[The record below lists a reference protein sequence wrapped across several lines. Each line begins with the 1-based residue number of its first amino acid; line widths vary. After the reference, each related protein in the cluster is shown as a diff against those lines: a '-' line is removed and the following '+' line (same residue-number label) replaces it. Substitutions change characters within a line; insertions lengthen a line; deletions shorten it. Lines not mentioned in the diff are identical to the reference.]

1 MTAQDIK
8 PWYKQS
14 SLWLIPENWE
24 IKNLWEVCEL
34 ITKWTTPPT
43 FADSGIN
50 FIKTEAFTGETI
62 DKNEL
67 SFIDE
72 TTHNTILK
80 RSILKENDILFTIA
94 WATIWKI
101 AIVTKDLLPANTNQ
115 ALAIIRLNKNIN
127 TKYIKFVL
135 ESNYM
140 KKYIKQCV
148 KWWGQPNLNLQQL
161 NDFIIPISSFQEQ
174 EEIVKTLWK
183 VDENIEKTQNMIENL
198 ELRNKWLI
206 QQLLSW
212 KHRLK
217 WFNTPVKLSVLWT
230 HLKEISIKNKDNKIK
245 TVLSVTNSRWFI
257 NQDEQFEREIA
268 SSDKTNYKIIKKW
281 QFAYN
286 PSRVNVWSIDLLRSF
301 DIWILSPMYVVF
313 ETKQEKLLPEFV
325 YYHLKSHWFYGHIP
339 MYVQWSVRDS
349 LWFDWLS
356 EMKFFIP
363 DVEEQNEIVKIL
375 DKATEQVN
383 LYKQK
388 LEKLQELKKW
398 LMQQLLTWKVRVKE
412 FRN

>member
-1 MTAQDIK
+1 MTTQDIK

-14 SLWLIPENWE
+14 TLWPIPKNWE
-24 IKNLWEVCEL
+24 ILEFWEFAEQWKNKYTPKEWENLRCIELEHIEQWNWNIKWRTNSSEQKSVKNVFKKWEILYWKLRPYLKKYWLAKRDWVCSGEIWVLNSKNTLCCNEYLYRIIQSYQFNQIANVSSWSKMPRSDWDFVCNYPFPLPTITEQRIIVNILWITDNT
-34 ITKWTTPPT
+34 ITK
-43 FADSGIN
+43 I
-50 FIKTEAFTGETI
+50 
-62 DKNEL
+62 
-67 SFIDE
+67 
-72 TTHNTILK
+72 
-80 RSILKENDILFTIA
+80 
-94 WATIWKI
+94 
-101 AIVTKDLLPANTNQ
+101 
-115 ALAIIRLNKNIN
+115 
-127 TKYIKFVL
+127 
-135 ESNYM
+135 
-140 KKYIKQCV
+140 
-148 KWWGQPNLNLQQL
+148 
-161 NDFIIPISSFQEQ
+161 
-174 EEIVKTLWK
+174 
-183 VDENIEKTQNMIENL
+183 QNMIENL

-212 KHRLK
+212 KLRLK

-245 TVLSVTNSRWFI
+245 TVLSVTNSRGFI

-268 SSDKTNYKIIKKW
+268 SSDKRNYKIIKKW

-286 PSRVNVWSIDLLRSF
+286 PSRVNVGSIDLLKNF
-301 DIWILSPMYVVF
+301 EIGILSPMYVVF
-313 ETKQEKLLPEFV
+313 ETNKETLLPEFL
-325 YYHLKSHWFYGHIP
+325 YYHLKSQRFIWHIP

-363 DVEEQNEIVKIL
+363 DIEEQNEIVKIL
-375 DKATEQVN
+375 DKATEQLD